1 LRNIGKDAVHHADQH
16 AVLEGMTRILDDGD
30 DVCTVGSHVDQVT
43 SGAVR
48 ELNGKDGSLGS
59 DDIGNVRHT
68 GAGRSTEVE
77 DLAARA
83 HVDVVDTTEN
93 TGCQFTPEGV
103 PDAVLDAA
111 GGGILG
117 IARVGGGSNADALSP
132 GVRFLVT
139 SRSSFP
145 RATKTPAWRWG
156 STITLLRL
164 IRLEVKCEG

>member
-117 IARVGGGSNADALSP
+117 IARVGGGSNADALLAVDALARCQVLGDKQILLSTGDEDT
-132 GVRFLVT
+132 GVAMGLDNNLT
-139 SRSSFP
+139 
-145 RATKTPAWRWG
+145 AAD
-156 STITLLRL
+156 
-164 IRLEVKCEG
+164 